1 MDILGHR
8 TRQPWCRAFNL
19 SLECHMRPV
28 VRWIG
33 VSLMTLCLAGAA
45 TDARAQTL
53 GVQGGLNFSTLS
65 GDDIESADHLTG
77 WQLGGT
83 ALLGRGRTGML
94 TGLVLTRKG
103 ASESGGGLSS
113 RIALTY
119 FQVPL
124 LARFV
129 LSDAGARGSIG
140 THVYFGPAVA
150 LKTGCRVTASFGSG
164 NISAPC
170 DDPEDAEDPTTF
182 RSTEVS
188 AIAGFGVDFESF
200 SLSIQYDLGLT
211 DIAEDQSVKNRTFSL
226 IARYLW
232 R

>member
-1 MDILGHR
+1 
-8 TRQPWCRAFNL
+8 
-19 SLECHMRPV
+19 MRPA

-33 VSLMTLCLAGAA
+33 VSLMTLCLAGTA
-45 TDARAQTL
+45 TDASAQTL

-65 GDDIESADHLTG
+65 GDDVESADYLTG

-83 ALLGRGRTGML
+83 ALLGRGRTGLL
-94 TGLVLTRKG
+94 TGLLLTRKG
-103 ASESGGGLSS
+103 ATESSGGLSAK
-113 RIALTY
+113 IALTY
-119 FQVPL
+119 LQVPV
-124 LARFV
+124 LARLV
-129 LSDAGARGSIG
+129 LSDAGAQGSIG
-140 THVYFGPAVA
+140 THVYFGPGVA
-150 LKTGCRVTASFGSG
+150 FKTGCRVTASFGSG

-170 DDPEDAEDPTTF
+170 EDQEDEEDPTVF

-188 AIAGFGVDFESF
+188 AIAGFGVDIEAF

-226 IARYLW
+226 IARYFW

>member
-1 MDILGHR
+1 
-8 TRQPWCRAFNL
+8 
-19 SLECHMRPV
+19 MRPA

-33 VSLMTLCLAGAA
+33 VSLMTLCLAGTA
-45 TDARAQTL
+45 TDARAQTF

-77 WQLGGT
+77 WQLGGA
-83 ALLGRGRTGML
+83 ALLGRGRTGLL
-94 TGLVLTRKG
+94 TGLLLTRKG

-119 FQVPL
+119 FQVPV

-129 LSDAGARGSIG
+129 LSDAGAQGSIG

-150 LKTGCRVTASFGSG
+150 IKARCRVTASFGSG
-164 NISAPC
+164 NVSAPC
-170 DDPEDAEDPTTF
+170 EEQEDEEDAVIF

-188 AIAGFGVDFESF
+188 AIVGFGVDFEAF